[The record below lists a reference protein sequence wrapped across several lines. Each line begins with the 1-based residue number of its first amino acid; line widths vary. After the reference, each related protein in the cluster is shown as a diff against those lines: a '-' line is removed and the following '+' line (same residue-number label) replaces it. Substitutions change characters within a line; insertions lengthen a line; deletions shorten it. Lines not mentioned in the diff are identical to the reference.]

1 LKEWAERAKIKKHIG
16 WHTARRTFATL
27 ALENS
32 VDPIT
37 VAKLLGHKNL
47 DQVMKYAKA
56 TDKLKREAIAA
67 LPEVNL
73 TQF

>member
-1 LKEWAERAKIKKHIG
+1 LEERAEKAGIKKHTG

-27 ALENS
+27 ALENGA
-32 VDPIT
+32 DPVT
-37 VAKLLGHKNL
+37 AAKLLGHKNL

-67 LPEVNL
+67 LPEVSL
-73 TQF
+73 